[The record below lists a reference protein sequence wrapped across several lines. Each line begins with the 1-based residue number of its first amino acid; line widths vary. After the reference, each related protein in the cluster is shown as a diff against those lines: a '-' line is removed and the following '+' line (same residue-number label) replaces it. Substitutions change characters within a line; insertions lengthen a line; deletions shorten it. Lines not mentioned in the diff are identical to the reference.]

1 MKHLI
6 FFLTL
11 LRVILSPI
19 IFLLIVIFNFYGVS
33 LILFIFA
40 AASDFLDGYLARKYN
55 LVSELGGILDP
66 IADKILIVFVL
77 FGISLVLDSSYVGF
91 VGSIILARE
100 FWVGAL
106 RDLNARNNN
115 LSATKVSFLAKLK
128 TSIQFL
134 AFSGFLIGL
143 YLENELIIF
152 ISNFVLFLALIITL
166 QTGLSYTMASFKR

>member
-6 FFLTL
+6 FFLTF

-55 LVSELGGILDP
+55 LVSELGGVLDP

-77 FGISLVLDSSYVGF
+77 FGISLVLGSSYVGF

>member
-143 YLENELIIF
+143 YLEMRL
-152 ISNFVLFLALIITL
+152 
-166 QTGLSYTMASFKR
+166 G

>member
-55 LVSELGGILDP
+55 LVSELGGVLDP

-77 FGISLVLDSSYVGF
+77 FGISLVLGSSYVGF

-128 TSIQFL
+128 TSLQFL
-134 AFSGFLIGL
+134 AFGGFLIGL
-143 YLENELIIF
+143 YLENVLIIF